1 MHSPSHPSI
10 LGRCIHVQV
19 STSIVQ
25 VTLAHLRVCIYIK
38 CLCPQA
44 ISRCVYNYNLYPQLF
59 TNYFKL
65 PITQVQIPE
74 HIRVYTCTKPIPCC
88 AMPISGH
95 STSMQRYPQAI
106 SSCQD
111 IIYIYYT
118 HHKITTREQYSST
131 IQCKHGCSYNNHAC
145 K

>member
-38 CLCPQA
+38 CLYPQA
-44 ISRCVYNYNLYPQLF
+44 ISRCVYNYNLYP
-59 TNYFKL
+59 
-65 PITQVQIPE
+65 
-74 HIRVYTCTKPIPCC
+74 CC

-95 STSMQRYPQAI
+95 SISMQRYPQAI

-118 HHKITTREQYSST
+118 HNKITTREQYSST
-131 IQCKHGCSYNNHAC
+131 IQCKHGCSYNNYAC
-145 K
+145 KSVITKKANDLHRSSGFFGRSRVTKTEM